1 MSRLHGAKRYSVL
14 LPAGRSFCF
23 GGITHG
29 MTWPG
34 WDSLDSVKRIA
45 SVVQVTTLIFW
56 GLLVLFEIVAYSWE
70 KAKHVFNVLALI
82 AFALAVMGEGIQ
94 YKFDGRKETLHDA
107 HDTALTKDFNKRLQ
121 VAHDEAENARTDAQ
135 RSADNAS
142 RAQQQAA
149 AAEQE
154 AEKLKEQQGYREL
167 TEDQKTQLI
176 ALLKPYAPQQLYFLS
191 APDAEATEY
200 GDEISS
206 ALNAAG
212 WKTVGPQYNWGT
224 ITHQGE
230 GVWVQ
235 SSDVGK
241 PAPHGAAVLQ
251 TALKKIGIDAKGG
264 SFAMVGENGFFLYVG
279 LRSKPKRP

>member
-1 MSRLHGAKRYSVL
+1 
-14 LPAGRSFCF
+14 
-23 GGITHG
+23 

-34 WDSLDSVKRIA
+34 WDSLDSVKQIA
-45 SVVQVTTLIFW
+45 SAVQVTTLIFW
-56 GLLVLFEIVAYSWE
+56 GLLVFFEIVAYFWG

-94 YKFDGRKETLHDA
+94 YKYDGRKEALHDA
-107 HDTALTKDFNKRLQ
+107 HDTALTEDFNKRLQ
-121 VAHDEAENARTDAQ
+121 ASHDEAENARADAQ
-135 RSADNAS
+135 HSADNAGH
-142 RAQQQAA
+142 AEQQAA

-154 AEKLKEQQGYREL
+154 AAKLKEQQGYREL
-167 TEDQKTQLI
+167 TEDQKTRLI

-212 WKTVGPQYNWGT
+212 WKTIGPQYNWGT

-235 SSDVGK
+235 ISDVSK
-241 PAPHGAAVLQ
+241 PAPRGAALLQ
-251 TALKKIGIDAKGG
+251 NALKTVGIEANGG
-264 SFAMVGENGFFLYVG
+264 SFPMLSLNSEVGRQFHEDSLSDLGSGREFRIQ
-279 LRSKPKRP
+279 LRRS